1 MRRILNFFVTMLIL
15 FLASR
20 WFPAHVQIDGFGAL
34 ALTTLLL
41 WLVGTLVALAFTGVM
56 VIGAV
61 FDSMAWIAVSV
72 IGLLCSNVIAILIL
86 SALMTTFTVSGF
98 WAALLLSLC
107 MSLFTFS
114 EPSRND

>member
-56 VIGAV
+56 VP
-61 FDSMAWIAVSV
+61 SS
-72 IGLLCSNVIAILIL
+72 LNSIL
-86 SALMTTFTVSGF
+86 STQTERF
-98 WAALLLSLC
+98 LSNFGEYWL
-107 MSLFTFS
+107 
-114 EPSRND
+114 